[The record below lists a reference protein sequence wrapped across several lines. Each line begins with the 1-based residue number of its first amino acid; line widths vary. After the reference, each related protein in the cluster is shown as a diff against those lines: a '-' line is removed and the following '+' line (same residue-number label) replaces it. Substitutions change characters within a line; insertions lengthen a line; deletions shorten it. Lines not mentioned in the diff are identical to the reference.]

1 MQGLL
6 EGLAAGYGIAV
17 PVGAVSILIFTTG
30 MKSGFLRGFAAGAGA
45 ATADLVY
52 ATAASVAGSALI
64 MVLQPVARFFR
75 LGGGLVL
82 ILMAAWGLAQAFRSR
97 KQGLERRADSRPAA
111 AEDATE
117 GPGANESAAARPPTN
132 EPAAAGPLTT
142 GPGGAYIQLLGI
154 TLVNPLTVVYFAAL
168 ILGRDQG
175 GPSLVANRLA
185 FVLGAAFASLSWQT
199 LLAILGSLLHGK
211 LPSRFRTGAVIA
223 GNLVVGVLG
232 ARILVFALT

>member
-52 ATAASVAGSALI
+52 AAAASVAGSALVI
-64 MVLQPVARFFR
+64 VLQPVARFFR

-82 ILMAAWGLAQAFRSR
+82 ILMAAWGLAQAFLSR

-117 GPGANESAAARPPTN
+117 EPAAKRPATEGPAAAR
-132 EPAAAGPLTT
+132 PLTT
-142 GPGGAYIQLLGI
+142 GPGGTYIQLLGI
-154 TLVNPLTVVYFAAL
+154 TLVNPFTVVYFAAL

-199 LLAILGSLLHGK
+199 LLAILGGLLHGR
-211 LPSRFRTGAVIA
+211 LPSRFRRGAVIA
-223 GNLVVGVLG
+223 GNLIIAFLG
-232 ARILVFALT
+232 ARILVLALT

>member
-1 MQGLL
+1 VVPRRGLPFRMQGLL

-30 MKSGFLRGFAAGAGA
+30 MKSGFRRGFSAGAGA

-52 ATAASVAGSALI
+52 ASAATAAGSALVI
-64 MVLQPVARFFR
+64 VLQPVARFFR
-75 LGGGLVL
+75 IGGGLVL

-97 KQGLERRADSRPAA
+97 KERPAT
-111 AEDATE
+111 ERPATA
-117 GPGANESAAARPPTN
+117 GPGAT
-132 EPAAAGPLTT
+132 
-142 GPGGAYIQLLGI
+142 YIQLLGI

-175 GPSLVANRLA
+175 GPSIVTDRAA

-199 LLAILGSLLHGK
+199 LLAMLGSLLHGR
-211 LPSRFRTGAVIA
+211 LPPRFRTGAVIG
-223 GNLVVGVLG
+223 GNLIVAVLG
-232 ARILVFALT
+232 ARIFVLALR